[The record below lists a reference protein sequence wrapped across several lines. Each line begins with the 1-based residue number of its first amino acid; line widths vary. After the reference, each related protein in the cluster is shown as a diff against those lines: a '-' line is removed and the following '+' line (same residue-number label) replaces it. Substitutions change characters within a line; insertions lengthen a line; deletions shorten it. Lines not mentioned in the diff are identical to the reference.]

1 VLQKQGVLGVIEECK
16 ECTSAAEFVLD
27 VVVGGITPLDRVD
40 TAWSIW
46 PAVLGKGEGGA
57 APGDMGGVLGADDVG
72 VILPETTSG

>member
-1 VLQKQGVLGVIEECK
+1 MYVGCRVCVGCRG
-16 ECTSAAEFVLD
+16 
-27 VVVGGITPLDRVD
+27 GGITPLDRDD

-57 APGDMGGVLGADDVG
+57 TPGDMGGVLGADDVG